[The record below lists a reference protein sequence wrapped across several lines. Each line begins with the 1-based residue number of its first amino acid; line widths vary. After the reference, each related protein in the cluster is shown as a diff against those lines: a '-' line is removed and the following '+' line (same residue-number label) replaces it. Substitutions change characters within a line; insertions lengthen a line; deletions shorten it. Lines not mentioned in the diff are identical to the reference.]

1 MSFVVV
7 RWRWNRARD
16 RPFLSL
22 TYLLVCLILLGFIF
36 SLSFLLRYAVCMNS
50 FLLFDLVVSFSSAT
64 ILFYSRLFISYYVH
78 SHFYFHLIVYY
89 ISCCHHLPSN
99 LIVLLVDALHLNV
112 CSESKLLFPFEQHTH
127 TKNRTYTEKNN
138 NFNTECAPR
147 ARCKQHFRQMNQ
159 TTQLYT
165 AEYKRN
171 RNFNTTT
178 RPYYFVFVFVVF
190 MSCFVHVY
198 IYECR
203 YILNVLA
210 FILFALVALLFH
222 AFDPMAL
229 SENEFFMPI
238 AVQWI
243 KIARTWQL
251 KIFAWNKMSYTP
263 TSHLNKNKGTT
274 PLSISPPFTYIEYMN
289 CSLSVRFSSVGSH
302 FFVFFI
308 LHLLLFLLWNM

>member
-1 MSFVVV
+1 MLCAWILFSYSISSSHFHQLQFFSTRDFSF
-7 RWRWNRARD
+7 
-16 RPFLSL
+16 PTMF
-22 TYLLVCLILLGFIF
+22 THIFIF
-36 SLSFLLRYAVCMNS
+36 IWLCIIYLVAIIYHPISLFCWSTLYTSMCAVNQNFYFLLNN
-50 FLLFDLVVSFSSAT
+50 T
-64 ILFYSRLFISYYVH
+64 
-78 SHFYFHLIVYY
+78 
-89 ISCCHHLPSN
+89 
-99 LIVLLVDALHLNV
+99 
-112 CSESKLLFPFEQHTH
+112 HTH